1 MIKKKNNIRLLLT
14 NRLSIVL
21 IIVLLIILFAI
32 GINRYR
38 IVHSRIYTNLQGT
51 YEIELDSSYVYRY
64 FDVIPFGFVVQIHKD
79 NICLPIFKS
88 ENSTTNAR
96 VTYQEIVKI
105 EEERNGT
112 WEMISFDPDSIFIE
126 AEGHLLNGKYQ
137 VVFKTYKTGRLGYTT
152 VNYMYL
158 DNDST
163 HLCLKRIEQSAAP

>member
-1 MIKKKNNIRLLLT
+1 MIKKKNNIRLLLI

-32 GINRYR
+32 GINKYR

-64 FDVIPFGFVVQIHKD
+64 FDVIPFGFVVQIHKG

-112 WEMISFDPDSIFIE
+112 WEMISFNPDSIFIE

-137 VVFKTYKTGRLGYTT
+137 VVFKTYKTGSLGYTT
-152 VNYMYL
+152 VNYV
-158 DNDST
+158 S
-163 HLCLKRIEQSAAP
+163 

>member
-1 MIKKKNNIRLLLT
+1 MKKINIRLLLF
-14 NRLSIVL
+14 
-21 IIVLLIILFAI
+21 IILLVLLIILIAT

-38 IVHSRIYTNLQGT
+38 TVHSRFYSNLQGT
-51 YEIELDSSYVYRY
+51 YEMELDSSYVYRNC
-64 FDVIPFGFVVQIHKD
+64 DVIPDGFIVQIHKD

-137 VVFKTYKTGRLGYTT
+137 VVFKTYKTGSLGYTT